1 MIEFRFICR
10 ENEPEFM
17 TERGW
22 FGRES
27 KVLTATIIHRPI
39 LQYRENGS
47 EWHSVPSVVNK
58 EEWITAAR
66 QLGEAVTL
74 ENVE

>member
-39 LQYRENGS
+39 LQYRENLAGFYS

-66 QLGEAVTL
+66 QLGEDVK
-74 ENVE
+74 